1 MRPHA
6 HAGPKLIVV
15 IVFIINRTKRSDE
28 ATFRNVVETTSKA
41 SEFVSIVSYNRG
53 KVGQT
58 GTGHFSP
65 IGGYHPRKDMV
76 LLMEVARFKYPPH
89 WIPLSM
95 LFEATKV
102 PTASLGRPFPS
113 STYSCGV

>member
-1 MRPHA
+1 MKQSHVSICSYLVCLA
-6 HAGPKLIVV
+6 SNEK
-15 IVFIINRTKRSDE
+15 
-28 ATFRNVVETTSKA
+28 TFRQVVEQTSRA
-41 SEFVSIVSYNRG
+41 SDFVTIVSYNRA

-65 IGGYHPRKDMV
+65 IGGYHKRNDMV

-89 WIPLSM
+89 WIPLPM

-102 PTASLGRPFPS
+102 GSKRGQ
-113 STYSCGV
+113 V

>member
-1 MRPHA
+1 M
-6 HAGPKLIVV
+6 
-15 IVFIINRTKRSDE
+15 
-28 ATFRNVVETTSKA
+28 ETTSKA
-41 SEFVSIVSYNRG
+41 SEFVTIVSYNRG

-102 PTASLGRPFPS
+102 PS
-113 STYSCGV
+113 SWPPLVPCCSSCSVSCQELTHCWWC